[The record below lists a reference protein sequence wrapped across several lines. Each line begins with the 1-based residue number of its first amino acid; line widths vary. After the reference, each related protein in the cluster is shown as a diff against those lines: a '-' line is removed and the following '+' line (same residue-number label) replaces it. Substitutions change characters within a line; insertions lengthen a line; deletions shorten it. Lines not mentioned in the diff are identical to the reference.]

1 MEMGRTAIWTVAA
14 CLAGV
19 SSAAF
24 EPVQQSPWAQGG
36 CASTLFP
43 KSALDFIYN
52 PALAGVFD
60 GFHAAASYS
69 RPFGLARLDRGAVAG
84 VLPFRSIA
92 PAAFITASG
101 DDSYSELEFGASAAW
116 RCATG
121 FLLGMGATLEHLSI
135 EDYGTSSGLS
145 LNAGLV
151 FTPMRGVL
159 AASSV
164 RGALR
169 SELGESGD
177 PSVPRSFDL
186 AAGVRPVERLLV
198 SAGFARQEGLDPELC
213 FAMSFAPP
221 GPATIGIGYLTDPG
235 RFGMSVSIGLG
246 GTQFM
251 YGMAT
256 HPSLDPTHSAGVAWG
271 VPFAAS
277 PVGGDGE
284 EPSPGPGTPPFD
296 PNTATLEQLC
306 TIPGIGPARAEA
318 IISWR
323 ERNGPFD
330 RVEDLLEIPGI
341 GPSMLPVLQEF
352 LVIE

>member
-1 MEMGRTAIWTVAA
+1 MGTNGVASGVLAA

-19 SSAAF
+19 AAAAF

-43 KSALDFIYN
+43 ASALDVIYN
-52 PALAGVFD
+52 PALAGTFD
-60 GFHAAASYS
+60 GFHAAASYG
-69 RPFGLARLDRGAVAG
+69 RPFGLARLDRGAAAG
-84 VLPFRSIA
+84 VLPTHDLA
-92 PAAFITASG
+92 PAAFVSASG
-101 DDSYSELEFGASAAW
+101 DESYSELEFGASAAW
-116 RCATG
+116 RCAPG
-121 FLLGMGATLEHLSI
+121 FALGLGAGLHHLSI
-135 EDYGTSSGLS
+135 EDYGASSGFS
-145 LNAGLV
+145 LDAGLV
-151 FTPMRGVL
+151 FEPLPGVR

-198 SAGFARQEGLDPELC
+198 SAGFARQEGLDPEYCL
-213 FAMSFAPP
+213 AISFYPP
-221 GPATIGIGYLTDPG
+221 GPAAIGIGYLTDPG
-235 RFGMSVSIGLG
+235 RFGIAVSIGVG
-246 GTQFM
+246 GMQFL
-251 YGMAT
+251 YGLAT
-256 HPSLDPTHSAGVAWG
+256 HPSLDPTHSAGVSWG
-271 VPFAAS
+271 APSRPPLF
-277 PVGGDGE
+277 GGGTE
-284 EPSPGPGTPPFD
+284 EPPSGPGAPPFD

-323 ERNGPFD
+323 EQNGPFQ

-341 GPSMLPVLQEF
+341 GPSMLPALEEF
-352 LVIE
+352 LVIP